1 MGSAFSHFATRVSA
15 ACGSP
20 WAFVASLTVIVL
32 WAAAGPVFGFSDT
45 WQLVANTGTT
55 IVTFW
60 LVFVIQHTQ
69 NRDAAALQLKLDEVL
84 RALATAR
91 NELIAVDREDDAD
104 LDSLR
109 DELQKHREDHER
121 EP

>member
-69 NRDAAALQLKLDEVL
+69 NVEARATQAKLDEL
-84 RALATAR
+84 IRAVADAR
-91 NELIAVDREDDAD
+91 NDMIGLELQDESEIKARQ
-104 LDSLR
+104 
-109 DELQKHREDHER
+109 DELHGDQPHDT
-121 EP
+121 

>member
-1 MGSAFSHFATRVSA
+1 
-15 ACGSP
+15 
-20 WAFVASLTVIVL
+20 VIVL

-109 DELQKHREDHER
+109 DELQKHREDHEG
-121 EP
+121 EV